1 VTLSSKSGPR
11 PGEAGD
17 VPSYAARLDARA
29 AALATTCVH
38 AGGDGDPTTGALETV
53 VLSNAF
59 RFDDAD
65 HAAAAIRGERGF
77 VYSRWENPTVAAL
90 EAIVAALEGTEA
102 ACATSSGMAAVS
114 GAILAL
120 LGQGDHV
127 VAPRAMYSESAR
139 LLRER
144 VTRFGIETTFVDATD
159 SAAYERALRPSTR
172 LLYLETPANP
182 NLAVTDVASVTSL
195 ARSRGLLTVADNTF
209 ATPFAQTP
217 HALGVDLVVHAMTKA
232 IAGHGDALGGCVTGK
247 REQVAR
253 VRDWATKGSGSAL
266 SPFNAFLVT
275 RGLRTFHLRQRQ
287 QCLTAAVLAARL
299 AEHPAV
305 AAVHHPSL
313 PGHPGH
319 ALASSQMH
327 AFGSIL
333 SFELRPGGDGGA
345 SAIERGKRM
354 LERLELVTHAVSVGD
369 LRSLIVH
376 PASTTHVTMPAEA
389 RAAAHIT
396 DGLLRLSIGIEGT
409 EDLWKDLERA
419 LGARAG

>member
-159 SAAYERALRPSTR
+159 SAAYERTPTSPSPTSPRSPPSRGRGAFSPSPTTPSPRPSHRPRTR
-172 LLYLETPANP
+172 
-182 NLAVTDVASVTSL
+182 
-195 ARSRGLLTVADNTF
+195 
-209 ATPFAQTP
+209 
-217 HALGVDLVVHAMTKA
+217 
-232 IAGHGDALGGCVTGK
+232 
-247 REQVAR
+247 
-253 VRDWATKGSGSAL
+253 SGST
-266 SPFNAFLVT
+266 SSFT
-275 RGLRTFHLRQRQ
+275 R
-287 QCLTAAVLAARL
+287 
-299 AEHPAV
+299 
-305 AAVHHPSL
+305 
-313 PGHPGH
+313 
-319 ALASSQMH
+319 
-327 AFGSIL
+327 
-333 SFELRPGGDGGA
+333 
-345 SAIERGKRM
+345 
-354 LERLELVTHAVSVGD
+354 
-369 LRSLIVH
+369 
-376 PASTTHVTMPAEA
+376 
-389 RAAAHIT
+389 
-396 DGLLRLSIGIEGT
+396 
-409 EDLWKDLERA
+409 
-419 LGARAG
+419 